1 MITLTDAARDR
12 IRDLIIEENNP
23 NVKLRIYI
31 QGGGCAGM
39 QYGFTFDED
48 VQEDDFDIEFNG
60 VHVLIDSAS
69 NQYLDGATVD
79 FVEDLM
85 SSAFKVS
92 NPNATTS
99 CGCGSSFAI

>member
-1 MITLTDAARDR
+1 MITLTDAAQER
-12 IRDLIIEENNP
+12 IKDLIIEENNP

-48 VQEDDFDIEFNG
+48 VQEDDFDLEFEG
-60 VHVLIDSAS
+60 VHVLVDSAS
-69 NQYLDGATVD
+69 NHYLEGATVD
-79 FVEDLM
+79 FKEDLM
-85 SSAFKVS
+85 GSAFKIS
-92 NPNATTS
+92 NPNAQTS